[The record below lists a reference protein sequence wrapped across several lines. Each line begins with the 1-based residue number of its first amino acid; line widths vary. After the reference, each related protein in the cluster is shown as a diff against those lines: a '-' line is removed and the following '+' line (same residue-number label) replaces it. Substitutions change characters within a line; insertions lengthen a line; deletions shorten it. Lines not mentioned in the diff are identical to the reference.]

1 MAKLLLKKVNLSLIK
16 LSDESTST
24 ELDDS
29 DTHVV
34 TDSDNFCA
42 DTSNLGSQYSIILPN
57 SK

>member
-1 MAKLLLKKVNLSLIK
+1 MAELLLKKVNLSLIK

-34 TDSDNFCA
+34 TDGDNFCT
-42 DTSNLGSQYSIILPN
+42 DTSNLGSQYSIILLN